1 MTDQTNI
8 QQVELVDNVKPLLKS
23 LRAKDN
29 ILHQSTVPEE
39 QQGMLPADMLLD
51 IPAWKHGAIAEYL
64 ETVRREDGSIL
75 FHDEVGTYTK
85 WERIP
90 ERPQSMRPVEGS
102 KVHHLLVSGD
112 IVISDGMNADGSYKR
127 VTLQR
132 GTFLSVVRIVKGV
145 PTVGQSWMP
154 KIGL

>member
-1 MTDQTNI
+1 MTDMLNI
-8 QQVELVDNVKPLLKS
+8 KNQEVAVTEELQD
-23 LRAKDN
+23 
-29 ILHQSTVPEE
+29 
-39 QQGMLPADMLLD
+39 MLPPELLVD
-51 IPAWKHGAIAEYL
+51 IPAHQYKEIAEYL
-64 ETVRREDGSIL
+64 EGMRREDGSIL

-90 ERPQSMRPVEGS
+90 ERQSSMRPVPES
-102 KVHHLLVSGD
+102 KVHHLLLTGD
-112 IVISDGMNADGSYKR
+112 IVISDGQNAAGGFKR